1 VSPRDLFRGISCRHF
16 ACELTSRF
24 VSLISERVL
33 FFIIMTSESVLFES
47 SLVSAGETFL
57 ESDEEAVLEMRV
69 WTFLNAL
76 KEQPPLLP
84 AVGRSLG

>member
-1 VSPRDLFRGISCRHF
+1 
-16 ACELTSRF
+16 
-24 VSLISERVL
+24 VL